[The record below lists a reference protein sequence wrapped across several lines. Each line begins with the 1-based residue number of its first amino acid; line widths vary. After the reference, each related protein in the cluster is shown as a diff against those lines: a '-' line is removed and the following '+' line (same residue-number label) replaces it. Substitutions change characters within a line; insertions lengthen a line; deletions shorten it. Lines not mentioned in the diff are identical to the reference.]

1 MGDPLSQKRDQII
14 DQAIVAP
21 TADFEKLFDQ
31 GMQEYLA
38 AGGQAIID
46 ERKAKWESIHGDKEN
61 LD

>member
-1 MGDPLSQKRDQII
+1 
-14 DQAIVAP
+14 
-21 TADFEKLFDQ
+21 
-31 GMQEYLA
+31 MQEYLA